1 MGDALSPV
9 AAEIQPPGY
18 FRTLGDLDG
27 RLVTTRSGVV
37 YNDHKINLPGSSA
50 TLSSEQEPAEGPGV
64 GVGAPLTVEGTAVS
78 TSSEAGNV
86 EDSKLG
92 PTYGVHDAMDKD
104 DGWAAPYGNFKDLE
118 QGDEPDENSARL
130 EVLQKGIQKLR
141 NRVREREERVQGK
154 VWREHTRVGELAKE
168 ITRLHTWLNQLQYQ
182 WDHGPYPV
190 HGPRGPPGA
199 SGEAGPAGSNGRAGH
214 RGPVGHVGA
223 PGVTQVVEEI
233 IRRHDGPGM
242 LKQIVAVCT

>member
-1 MGDALSPV
+1 
-9 AAEIQPPGY
+9 
-18 FRTLGDLDG
+18 
-27 RLVTTRSGVV
+27 
-37 YNDHKINLPGSSA
+37 
-50 TLSSEQEPAEGPGV
+50 
-64 GVGAPLTVEGTAVS
+64 
-78 TSSEAGNV
+78 
-86 EDSKLG
+86 
-92 PTYGVHDAMDKD
+92 
-104 DGWAAPYGNFKDLE
+104 
-118 QGDEPDENSARL
+118 
-130 EVLQKGIQKLR
+130 
-141 NRVREREERVQGK
+141 
-154 VWREHTRVGELAKE
+154 
-168 ITRLHTWLNQLQYQ
+168 LHTWLNQLQYQ